1 MKKLIILFFL
11 LPATCVAS
19 IGEVVEANIAAE
31 NGDYKTALQILSPL
45 AKGGDVYALESIG
58 RIYAYGD
65 PTHRDIE
72 KAYSYWVQAAEKECP
87 IAMFHIANV
96 HLRGDG
102 KYEKDVSKAVSW
114 YIKAAQHRHFL
125 SAINLS
131 SLYSG
136 GKGIEQ
142 DKSKSLAWA
151 VVADV
156 LADSKEDADISYQ
169 QMHKLLPLMNPNPE
183 DVSKAKKLALELLD
197 SLKPKSGD

>member
-1 MKKLIILFFL
+1 MFTYEGTASMKK
-11 LPATCVAS
+11 
-19 IGEVVEANIAAE
+19 
-31 NGDYKTALQILSPL
+31 
-45 AKGGDVYALESIG
+45 
-58 RIYAYGD
+58 
-65 PTHRDIE
+65 
-72 KAYSYWVQAAEKECP
+72 
-87 IAMFHIANV
+87 MFPKRCLGI
-96 HLRGDG
+96 
-102 KYEKDVSKAVSW
+102 S
-114 YIKAAQHRHFL
+114 
-125 SAINLS
+125 
-131 SLYSG
+131 YSG